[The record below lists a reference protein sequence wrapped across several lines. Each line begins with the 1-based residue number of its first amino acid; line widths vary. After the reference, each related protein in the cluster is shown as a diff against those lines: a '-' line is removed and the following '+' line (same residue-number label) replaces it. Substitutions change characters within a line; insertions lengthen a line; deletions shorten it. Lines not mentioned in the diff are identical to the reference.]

1 MQPAIGG
8 FTFAEDP
15 EADYI
20 RAAPMWRADVDP
32 RVLSVAVNVGVAPRT
47 VDIERFA
54 PRILS
59 DDVGQHVRLIVHG
72 EVFRLDVVAGSL
84 SSGPVCLTYL
94 LARDQRMG
102 VQMDCILRFERK
114 LAGRSCTAI
123 AKASQIGRATL
134 ALRARDARVAGA
146 SLRDMAIELLGP
158 GEWPGPGEC
167 RKSAMRRLVAMG
179 EKLIRQG
186 PLPILQW

>member
-1 MQPAIGG
+1 MQPSIGG

-15 EADYI
+15 GADYI

-32 RVLSVAVNVGVAPRT
+32 RVLSVAVDAGGASRA

-59 DDVGQHVRLIVHG
+59 DDVGQHVRLMVLG
-72 EVFRLDVVAGSL
+72 EVFRLDVVSGSL

-102 VQMDCILRFERK
+102 AQMDCILRLERK

-134 ALRARDARVAGA
+134 ALRARDARADGA
-146 SLRDMAIELLGP
+146 SLREMATELLGP

-179 EKLIRQG
+179 EKLVRQG